1 MKSLLLLL
9 AIVLAQTAAFA
20 DDAKSLLVQPGK
32 VVAQPDLKQPLGT
45 EWNARHGTWDAKDG
59 ELVCAEVPADKHS
72 AVLWHP
78 VGLQSAVIECEF
90 QFDGGKVFIIGCDT
104 AKKHVGRV
112 TITPKLARITEDASA
127 VKGKT
132 PPKTLAEAALDLKP
146 GQWYPVRLEWT
157 GDKMA
162 ARVAGKEIRGEN
174 EKLSV
179 PKARWW
185 FAVGGAKVRVKNI
198 KACEGK

>member
-1 MKSLLLLL
+1 MKSLLLL

-32 VVAQPDLKQPLGT
+32 VVAQPDLKQPLGK
-45 EWNARHGTWDAKDG
+45 EWSVRKGTWEAKDG

-72 AVLWHP
+72 AVLWHQ

-90 QFDGGKVFIIGCDT
+90 QLDGGKVFIIGCDS
-104 AKKHVGRV
+104 AKGHVGRV

-146 GQWYPVRLEWT
+146 GQWYSARLVWT

-162 ARVAGKEIRGEN
+162 ACVAGKEIRGQHAN
-174 EKLSV
+174 LAA

-185 FAVGGAKVRVKNI
+185 FAVGGAKVHLKNV